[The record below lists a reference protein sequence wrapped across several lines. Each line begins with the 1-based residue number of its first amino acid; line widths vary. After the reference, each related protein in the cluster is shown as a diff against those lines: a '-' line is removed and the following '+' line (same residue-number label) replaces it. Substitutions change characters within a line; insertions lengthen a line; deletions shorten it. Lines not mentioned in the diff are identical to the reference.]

1 MEYEEWVDCTPINLE
16 SRELAKK
23 KKGQAQSVPPGQV
36 GGHLD
41 QLDV

>member
-1 MEYEEWVDCTPINLE
+1 MEYEEWVDCTPINPE
-16 SRELAKK
+16 SREPAEKK
-23 KKGQAQSVPPGQV
+23 KSQAQSVSLGQA